1 MTFLCVFCKKMR
13 CVFAQFVFFSYF
25 CKQNGLHI
33 AQFAICHRKKSFHQ
47 TIKQMPNERITIKDI
62 AEKAGVSVGTVD
74 RVLHKRPNVSKKA
87 LAKVNKALEEMK
99 YEPNMYASA
108 LANSRRY
115 DFYCLMPKHESEAYW
130 EEVEQGQKKCC
141 DARRDF
147 HVHINIKYYK
157 RNDVNSFVEQY
168 TAILEAEPDGVILV
182 PAKLDVT
189 RVFTDIMHERNI
201 PFIMLDSYLPDLRPL
216 AFFGQDSFASGYF
229 AAKMLMLIAGNEKE
243 IMLMKQTLDGVNV
256 ASKQQDNREVGFRH
270 YMADHFPDIK
280 INVLDLPYQST
291 KKHHDVL
298 LESYFTE
305 HPSTHHCITLNS
317 KAHLVGDFLLKTN
330 RRNVQIMGYDM
341 VGKNARCIREGSI
354 SFLIAQHG
362 YQQGYYSVDA
372 LVRAI
377 ILKKHV
383 TPVNYMPIEILMKEN
398 VEFYRRT
405 QI

>member
-1 MTFLCVFCKKMR
+1 M
-13 CVFAQFVFFSYF
+13 
-25 CKQNGLHI
+25 
-33 AQFAICHRKKSFHQ
+33 
-47 TIKQMPNERITIKDI
+47 NERITIKDI

-87 LAKVNKALEEMK
+87 LAKVNKVLEEMN

-115 DFYCLMPKHESEAYW
+115 DFYCLLPKHESEAYW

-141 DARRDF
+141 DTRRDF
-147 HVHINIKYYK
+147 HVHINIKYYT
-157 RNDVNSFVEQY
+157 RNDHESFQKQY
-168 TAILEAEPDGVILV
+168 NDILDAEPDGVIIV
-182 PAKLDVT
+182 PSKLDVT
-189 RVFTDIMHERNI
+189 RPFTDILHERNI

-229 AAKMLMLIAGNEKE
+229 AAKMLMLLAGQETE

-270 YMADHFPDIK
+270 YMKDHFPNVT

-291 KKHHDVL
+291 KKHYNTL
-298 LESYFTE
+298 MENFFTS
-305 HPSTHHCITLNS
+305 HPHTHHCITLNS
-317 KAHLVGDFLLKTN
+317 KAHIVGEFLLKTN

-341 VGKNARCIREGSI
+341 VEKNARCIREGSI

-362 YQQGYYSVDA
+362 YQQGFYSVDA

-377 ILKKHV
+377 ILKKNV
-383 TPVNYMPIEILMKEN
+383 TPVNYMPIEILSKEN
-398 VEFYRRT
+398 VDFYRRT